1 MRRLLCMVLT
11 GAVMIGCLCTGTGAV
26 DESNVVSYSFE
37 TTGTAITRATGN
49 LDWTIEAN
57 GTVVADTSFTMSA
70 GETVWIRA
78 NYSPENASLDFGLVD
93 SNEKFHYINVT
104 TGSIDKTIEIPE
116 NGDYTL
122 AIRNNSSK
130 SVNGDHFVS
139 DTLNKTE
146 IVGAARALAYQLDDG
161 NYPVSDKGKTYG
173 SALLS
178 EIVGHEPDLISAVGT
193 DGQAGYVKYE
203 DVKKP
208 EIKNPSEAV
217 SYMQDRL
224 ETYTVPLYDLQE
236 EVIGEFEI
244 GCAMDVTGYSLEEA
258 KEMVNLG
265 ERAGSVLSVE
275 QTSLINGNFPKN
287 VRGETYGTALMAE
300 VVGEMPDLQ
309 AAIGT
314 NDQEGYVRTSD
325 LSHPKFE
332 TPQDALEWQKTQP
345 DSYYIPL
352 YDFQGNEIG
361 SFLRERNNLT
371 IAEMEAMKG

>member
-26 DESNVVSYSFE
+26 DESNVVSKEYE

-49 LDWTIEAN
+49 LDWTIKAN
-57 GTVVADTSFTMSA
+57 GTVVAD
-70 GETVWIRA
+70 
-78 NYSPENASLDFGLVD
+78 
-93 SNEKFHYINVT
+93 
-104 TGSIDKTIEIPE
+104 
-116 NGDYTL
+116 
-122 AIRNNSSK
+122 
-130 SVNGDHFVS
+130 
-139 DTLNKTE
+139 
-146 IVGAARALAYQLDDG
+146 
-161 NYPVSDKGKTYG
+161 
-173 SALLS
+173 
-178 EIVGHEPDLISAVGT
+178 
-193 DGQAGYVKYE
+193 
-203 DVKKP
+203 VKKP
-208 EIKNPSEAV
+208 EIENPSEAV
-217 SYMQDRL
+217 SYMQNRL

>member
-26 DESNVVSYSFE
+26 DESNVVSKEYE

-49 LDWTIEAN
+49 LDWTIKAN

-70 GETVWIRA
+70 GETVRIRA

-130 SVNGDHFVS
+130 SV
-139 DTLNKTE
+139 
-146 IVGAARALAYQLDDG
+146 I
-161 NYPVSDKGKTYG
+161 
-173 SALLS
+173 
-178 EIVGHEPDLISAVGT
+178 
-193 DGQAGYVKYE
+193 
-203 DVKKP
+203 KKP
-208 EIKNPSEAV
+208 EIENPSEAV

>member
-26 DESNVVSYSFE
+26 DESNVVSKEYE

-49 LDWTIEAN
+49 LDWTIKAN

-70 GETVWIRA
+70 GETVRIRA

-130 SVNGDHFVS
+130 SV
-139 DTLNKTE
+139 
-146 IVGAARALAYQLDDG
+146 
-161 NYPVSDKGKTYG
+161 
-173 SALLS
+173 
-178 EIVGHEPDLISAVGT
+178 
-193 DGQAGYVKYE
+193 
-203 DVKKP
+203 
-208 EIKNPSEAV
+208 
-217 SYMQDRL
+217 MQDRL

>member
-1 MRRLLCMVLT
+1 MYNTSSYYFQVASIST
-11 GAVMIGCLCTGTGAV
+11 AKSSPSGAYSWGEV
-26 DESNVVSYSFE
+26 DLY
-37 TTGTAITRATGN
+37 
-49 LDWTIEAN
+49 
-57 GTVVADTSFTMSA
+57 
-70 GETVWIRA
+70 
-78 NYSPENASLDFGLVD
+78 
-93 SNEKFHYINVT
+93 
-104 TGSIDKTIEIPE
+104 
-116 NGDYTL
+116 
-122 AIRNNSSK
+122 
-130 SVNGDHFVS
+130 NGDHFVS

-203 DVKKP
+203 DIKKP
-208 EIKNPSEAV
+208 EIENPSEAV

>member
-1 MRRLLCMVLT
+1 MELSQKLKELRKKQGLTQLELAERL
-11 GAVMIGCLCTGTGAV
+11 
-26 DESNVVSYSFE
+26 
-37 TTGTAITRATGN
+37 
-49 LDWTIEAN
+49 
-57 GTVVADTSFTMSA
+57 
-70 GETVWIRA
+70 
-78 NYSPENASLDFGLVD
+78 
-93 SNEKFHYINVT
+93 
-104 TGSIDKTIEIPE
+104 
-116 NGDYTL
+116 
-122 AIRNNSSK
+122 
-130 SVNGDHFVS
+130 FVS
-139 DTLNKTE
+139 RQAISGWEAGTSRPSTE
-146 IVGAARALAYQLDDG
+146 NLQ
-161 NYPVSDKGKTYG
+161 S
-173 SALLS
+173 LS
-178 EIVGHEPDLISAVGT
+178 RLFNI
-193 DGQAGYVKYE
+193 
-203 DVKKP
+203 KKP
-208 EIKNPSEAV
+208 EIENPSEAV

>member
-1 MRRLLCMVLT
+1 
-11 GAVMIGCLCTGTGAV
+11 
-26 DESNVVSYSFE
+26 
-37 TTGTAITRATGN
+37 
-49 LDWTIEAN
+49 
-57 GTVVADTSFTMSA
+57 
-70 GETVWIRA
+70 
-78 NYSPENASLDFGLVD
+78 
-93 SNEKFHYINVT
+93 
-104 TGSIDKTIEIPE
+104 
-116 NGDYTL
+116 
-122 AIRNNSSK
+122 
-130 SVNGDHFVS
+130 
-139 DTLNKTE
+139 
-146 IVGAARALAYQLDDG
+146 
-161 NYPVSDKGKTYG
+161 
-173 SALLS
+173 
-178 EIVGHEPDLISAVGT
+178 
-193 DGQAGYVKYE
+193 
-203 DVKKP
+203 
-208 EIKNPSEAV
+208 
-217 SYMQDRL
+217 MQDRL

-300 VVGEMPDLQ
+300 VVGEMPDLR

>member
-1 MRRLLCMVLT
+1 MKKRVLSLMLATVMCMAL
-11 GAVMIGCLCTGTGAV
+11 AVTANAVEYDSSISRYYGTG
-26 DESNVVSYSFE
+26 NCSY
-37 TTGTAITRATGN
+37 TA
-49 LDWTIEAN
+49 
-57 GTVVADTSFTMSA
+57 
-70 GETVWIRA
+70 
-78 NYSPENASLDFGLVD
+78 Y
-93 SNEKFHYINVT
+93 
-104 TGSIDKTIEIPE
+104 
-116 NGDYTL
+116 
-122 AIRNNSSK
+122 
-130 SVNGDHFVS
+130 
-139 DTLNKTE
+139 
-146 IVGAARALAYQLDDG
+146 
-161 NYPVSDKGKTYG
+161 
-173 SALLS
+173 SALYA
-178 EIVGHEPDLISAVGT
+178 D
-193 DGQAGYVKYE
+193 
-203 DVKKP
+203 
-208 EIKNPSEAV
+208 
-217 SYMQDRL
+217 
-224 ETYTVPLYDLQE
+224 DLQE

-287 VRGETYGTALMAE
+287 VRGETYGNALMAE

>member
-1 MRRLLCMVLT
+1 MKKRVLSLMLATVMCM
-11 GAVMIGCLCTGTGAV
+11 
-26 DESNVVSYSFE
+26 
-37 TTGTAITRATGN
+37 
-49 LDWTIEAN
+49 
-57 GTVVADTSFTMSA
+57 
-70 GETVWIRA
+70 
-78 NYSPENASLDFGLVD
+78 
-93 SNEKFHYINVT
+93 
-104 TGSIDKTIEIPE
+104 
-116 NGDYTL
+116 
-122 AIRNNSSK
+122 
-130 SVNGDHFVS
+130 
-139 DTLNKTE
+139 
-146 IVGAARALAYQLDDG
+146 ALAVTANAVEYD
-161 NYPVSDKGKTYG
+161 S
-173 SALLS
+173 S
-178 EIVGHEPDLISAVGT
+178 IS
-193 DGQAGYVKYE
+193 
-203 DVKKP
+203 
-208 EIKNPSEAV
+208 
-217 SYMQDRL
+217 R
-224 ETYTVPLYDLQE
+224 
-236 EVIGEFEI
+236 
-244 GCAMDVTGYSLEEA
+244 YSLEEA

-371 IAEMEAMKG
+371 KTDSACQ

>member
-1 MRRLLCMVLT
+1 MKKRVLSLMLATVMCMAL
-11 GAVMIGCLCTGTGAV
+11 AVTANAVEYDSSISRYYGTG
-26 DESNVVSYSFE
+26 NCSY
-37 TTGTAITRATGN
+37 TA
-49 LDWTIEAN
+49 
-57 GTVVADTSFTMSA
+57 
-70 GETVWIRA
+70 
-78 NYSPENASLDFGLVD
+78 
-93 SNEKFHYINVT
+93 
-104 TGSIDKTIEIPE
+104 
-116 NGDYTL
+116 
-122 AIRNNSSK
+122 
-130 SVNGDHFVS
+130 
-139 DTLNKTE
+139 
-146 IVGAARALAYQLDDG
+146 
-161 NYPVSDKGKTYG
+161 
-173 SALLS
+173 
-178 EIVGHEPDLISAVGT
+178 
-193 DGQAGYVKYE
+193 
-203 DVKKP
+203 
-208 EIKNPSEAV
+208 
-217 SYMQDRL
+217 
-224 ETYTVPLYDLQE
+224 YTVPLYDLQE

>member
-78 NYSPENASLDFGLVD
+78 NYSPENASLDFGLDD
-93 SNEKFHYINVT
+93 SNEKFH
-104 TGSIDKTIEIPE
+104 
-116 NGDYTL
+116 
-122 AIRNNSSK
+122 
-130 SVNGDHFVS
+130 
-139 DTLNKTE
+139 
-146 IVGAARALAYQLDDG
+146 
-161 NYPVSDKGKTYG
+161 YPVSDKGKTYG

>member
-1 MRRLLCMVLT
+1 MLYIVLRL
-11 GAVMIGCLCTGTGAV
+11 
-26 DESNVVSYSFE
+26 VVIAYDYLFAE
-37 TTGTAITRATGN
+37 N
-49 LDWTIEAN
+49 
-57 GTVVADTSFTMSA
+57 
-70 GETVWIRA
+70 IRA
-78 NYSPENASLDFGLVD
+78 VVYLYPPRLYQPVKTYCAVQSLEQADD
-93 SNEKFHYINVT
+93 MYILRRR
-104 TGSIDKTIEIPE
+104 KLHAC
-116 NGDYTL
+116 Y
-122 AIRNNSSK
+122 
-130 SVNGDHFVS
+130 
-139 DTLNKTE
+139 
-146 IVGAARALAYQLDDG
+146 G

>member
-1 MRRLLCMVLT
+1 MKKRVLSLMLATVMCMAL
-11 GAVMIGCLCTGTGAV
+11 AVTANAVEYDSSISRYYGTG
-26 DESNVVSYSFE
+26 NCSY
-37 TTGTAITRATGN
+37 TA
-49 LDWTIEAN
+49 
-57 GTVVADTSFTMSA
+57 
-70 GETVWIRA
+70 
-78 NYSPENASLDFGLVD
+78 Y
-93 SNEKFHYINVT
+93 
-104 TGSIDKTIEIPE
+104 
-116 NGDYTL
+116 
-122 AIRNNSSK
+122 
-130 SVNGDHFVS
+130 
-139 DTLNKTE
+139 
-146 IVGAARALAYQLDDG
+146 
-161 NYPVSDKGKTYG
+161 
-173 SALLS
+173 SALY
-178 EIVGHEPDLISAVGT
+178 A
-193 DGQAGYVKYE
+193 DGG
-203 DVKKP
+203 
-208 EIKNPSEAV
+208 
-217 SYMQDRL
+217 
-224 ETYTVPLYDLQE
+224 
-236 EVIGEFEI
+236 IGEFEI

>member
-130 SVNGDHFVS
+130 SV
-139 DTLNKTE
+139 
-146 IVGAARALAYQLDDG
+146 
-161 NYPVSDKGKTYG
+161 
-173 SALLS
+173 
-178 EIVGHEPDLISAVGT
+178 
-193 DGQAGYVKYE
+193 
-203 DVKKP
+203 
-208 EIKNPSEAV
+208 
-217 SYMQDRL
+217 
-224 ETYTVPLYDLQE
+224 TVPLYDLQE